1 MSSTAERQARRRA
14 RLAEQGIVPLHLEVP
29 AAVRDALARRAHDA
43 GLSQAAMVARLAS
56 MPEVDFTLVL
66 ATLRGFVRAA
76 VEVRG
81 AALDDAT
88 TAALADLERLA
99 DWQRSQGLA

>member
-14 RLAEQGIVPLHLEVP
+14 KLAEQGVVALHLEVP

-43 GLSQAAMVARLAS
+43 GVTQAAMVARLVAL
-56 MPEVDFTLVL
+56 PEIDFTMML
-66 ATLRGFVRAA
+66 ATVRGFCRAA

-88 TAALADLERLA
+88 AAALADLERLA
-99 DWQRSQGLA
+99 DWQRGQS